1 MDTRN
6 EVEEPAKKKRK
17 EAERRNFDVPSIL
30 NTCLE
35 TLGEEFWDMNTPG
48 FGLRVSPK
56 GKQVWIWRF
65 RGPDGKEVAMP
76 HGPLPYYPMPPKGTS
91 KDKWPVPRGKYT
103 LHGAREQFEEAKR
116 RAFLTQAERDAED
129 GEKMTLAQ
137 AVPVY
142 LKEKLK
148 RTTKLSLSDETK
160 DAYSDQWKWLEPL
173 AGHFILKD
181 TTPGKWTE
189 VFEAEALRACIK
201 RELLANL
208 DETDKN
214 NKPIRTAG
222 QKRAIRKR
230 LERGLVKN
238 WQIEPWWIDLSDKER
253 KEVDDYLNSVT
264 GREKRFSETLES
276 SPVIQAAALVQG
288 VYTFLWNKG
297 TLDIANPIKRTKHN
311 WRVIPPARRKQ
322 RIPTL
327 NMPAFWKALHNRR
340 YKPSKQALTIMTLA
354 GLRNSAARMLRWEQ
368 LDMERGVYNVR
379 PGDIGWKGFAGE
391 MPLSDYLI
399 EMLRERFKTRTDME
413 WVFPRRHGT
422 RFPYLSR
429 VGDSLKECCRE
440 MGAEVSYRPQDLR
453 RGFSTAA
460 KMVSPQND
468 LIVVGALMG
477 HKWAV
482 DKHEN
487 AMTEEAIT
495 ISYNVEELRTL
506 RHVTNRATELILQIC
521 GEKPMEQWV
530 KDLLESRGYS
540 PDEFEADKD
549 LPEDDE
555 VVTESD

>member
-1 MDTRN
+1 M
-6 EVEEPAKKKRK
+6 
-17 EAERRNFDVPSIL
+17 
-30 NTCLE
+30 
-35 TLGEEFWDMNTPG
+35 
-48 FGLRVSPK
+48 
-56 GKQVWIWRF
+56 
-65 RGPDGKEVAMP
+65 
-76 HGPLPYYPMPPKGTS
+76 
-91 KDKWPVPRGKYT
+91 
-103 LHGAREQFEEAKR
+103 
-116 RAFLTQAERDAED
+116 
-129 GEKMTLAQ
+129 
-137 AVPVY
+137 
-142 LKEKLK
+142 
-148 RTTKLSLSDETK
+148 
-160 DAYSDQWKWLEPL
+160 
-173 AGHFILKD
+173 
-181 TTPGKWTE
+181 
-189 VFEAEALRACIK
+189 RACIK

-238 WQIEPWWIDLSDKER
+238 WQIESWWIDLSDKER
-253 KEVDDYLNSVT
+253 KEVDDYINSVT

-379 PGDIGWKGFAGE
+379 PGDVGWKGFAGE

>member
-1 MDTRN
+1 
-6 EVEEPAKKKRK
+6 
-17 EAERRNFDVPSIL
+17 
-30 NTCLE
+30 
-35 TLGEEFWDMNTPG
+35 
-48 FGLRVSPK
+48 
-56 GKQVWIWRF
+56 
-65 RGPDGKEVAMP
+65 
-76 HGPLPYYPMPPKGTS
+76 
-91 KDKWPVPRGKYT
+91 
-103 LHGAREQFEEAKR
+103 
-116 RAFLTQAERDAED
+116 
-129 GEKMTLAQ
+129 
-137 AVPVY
+137 
-142 LKEKLK
+142 
-148 RTTKLSLSDETK
+148 
-160 DAYSDQWKWLEPL
+160 
-173 AGHFILKD
+173 
-181 TTPGKWTE
+181 
-189 VFEAEALRACIK
+189 
-201 RELLANL
+201 
-208 DETDKN
+208 
-214 NKPIRTAG
+214 
-222 QKRAIRKR
+222 
-230 LERGLVKN
+230 
-238 WQIEPWWIDLSDKER
+238 
-253 KEVDDYLNSVT
+253 
-264 GREKRFSETLES
+264 
-276 SPVIQAAALVQG
+276 
-288 VYTFLWNKG
+288 
-297 TLDIANPIKRTKHN
+297 
-311 WRVIPPARRKQ
+311 
-322 RIPTL
+322 
-327 NMPAFWKALHNRR
+327 MPAFWKALHNRR

-379 PGDIGWKGFAGE
+379 PGDVGWKGFAGE